1 MYSLK
6 IAYNLTWMTLLTL
19 LCLAAAMLAR
29 LHSSE
34 AMRKVQAHWSHLFHQ
49 RNNWMSA
56 GMVTNAI

>member
-1 MYSLK
+1 MYYLK
-6 IAYNLTWMTLLTL
+6 LVYNLTWMT

-49 RNNWMSA
+49 RKNWMSP
-56 GMVTNAI
+56 GMVTNTI

>member
-34 AMRKVQAHWSHLFHQ
+34 AMRKVQAH
-49 RNNWMSA
+49 
-56 GMVTNAI
+56 